1 MTNATALIKDF
12 RADYPAAKVRGAKLS
27 RTLEAREL
35 RTNKNDFLAVVW
47 DELGNALVLQRDGLR
62 KQLLGSEYRGA

>member
-1 MTNATALIKDF
+1 MTNTTTLIKGF
-12 RADYPAAKVRGAKLS
+12 RADYPTAKVRGAKLS
-27 RTLEAREL
+27 RTLGAREL

-62 KQLLGSEYRGA
+62 KQLLGSEYLGG